1 MSLPNI
7 SSFKVLEFDHKK
19 SLINS
24 ISTEFIM
31 PKKLDEPSTF
41 KIFDKDIDNET
52 EIALSS
58 SMALAVDTEAM
69 GLIHGRDRLCLI
81 QICDELDNVFCIR
94 IEKNQ
99 HSAPNL
105 KSILEKKT
113 IEKVFHFARFD
124 VAALASNLNID
135 VNPIFCTKIASKI
148 GRTYSPRHGLKEVV
162 METVGVELDKQAQSS
177 DWGKVGDLT
186 QKQLIYAANDV
197 RYLLGAKHKLEEM
210 LKREERWELA
220 QKCFQCV
227 PIFSELDRRRFTN
240 IFDH

>member
-1 MSLPNI
+1 MPQ
-7 SSFKVLEFDHKK
+7 K
-19 SLINS
+19 IN
-24 ISTEFIM
+24 
-31 PKKLDEPSTF
+31 EPATF
-41 KIFDKDIDNET
+41 KIFDKDISDKT
-52 EIALSS
+52 AIALSS
-58 SMALAVDTEAM
+58 SLALAVDTEAM

-81 QICDELDNVFCIR
+81 QICDELDNVICIR
-94 IEKNQ
+94 LERNQ

-148 GRTYSPRHGLKEVV
+148 GRTYSPRHGLKEVI

-177 DWGKVGDLT
+177 DWGKIGDLT
-186 QKQLIYAANDV
+186 QKQLLYAANDV
-197 RYLLGAKHKLEEM
+197 RYLLRAKDKLEEM
-210 LKREERWELA
+210 LKREGRWELA
-220 QKCFQCV
+220 QKCFCCV
-227 PIFSELDRRRFTN
+227 PTFSELDIRRFTN

>member
-1 MSLPNI
+1 MQ
-7 SSFKVLEFDHKK
+7 
-19 SLINS
+19 
-24 ISTEFIM
+24 
-31 PKKLDEPSTF
+31 KKLDKPATF

-52 EIALSS
+52 EIALRGSL
-58 SMALAVDTEAM
+58 ALAIDTEAM

-81 QICDELDNVFCIR
+81 QICDELDNVICIR
-94 IEKNQ
+94 VEKNQ

-105 KSILEKKT
+105 KSILETNT

-124 VAALASNLNID
+124 VAALASNLNIE

-148 GRTYSPRHGLKEVV
+148 GRTYSPRHGLKEVI

-177 DWGKVGDLT
+177 DWGKIGDLS
-186 QKQLIYAANDV
+186 QKQLIYASNDV
-197 RYLLGAKHKLEEM
+197 RYLLAAKQKLEEM
-210 LKREERWELA
+210 LKREDRLELA
-220 QKCFQCV
+220 KKCFQCI

>member
-1 MSLPNI
+1 
-7 SSFKVLEFDHKK
+7 
-19 SLINS
+19 
-24 ISTEFIM
+24 M
-31 PKKLDEPSTF
+31 PEKFDEPASF
-41 KIFDKDIDNET
+41 KIFNKDIDHET
-52 EIALSS
+52 EIALSANL
-58 SMALAVDTEAM
+58 ALAVDTEAM

-81 QICDELDNVFCIR
+81 QICDEFDNVICIR
-94 IEKNQ
+94 IERNQ
-99 HSAPNL
+99 HSAPHL

-124 VAALASNLNID
+124 VAALASNLKID

-197 RYLLGAKHKLEEM
+197 RYLLGAKRKLEEM
-210 LKREERWELA
+210 LKREGRWDLA
-220 QKCFQCV
+220 KKCFQFV
-227 PIFSELDRRRFTN
+227 PILAELDRRRFTN
-240 IFDH
+240 IFEH

>member
-1 MSLPNI
+1 MLQKP
-7 SSFKVLEFDHKK
+7 DD
-19 SLINS
+19 
-24 ISTEFIM
+24 
-31 PKKLDEPSTF
+31 PKTF

-52 EIALSS
+52 KTALTPSL
-58 SMALAVDTEAM
+58 ALAVDTEAM

-81 QICDELDNVFCIR
+81 QICDELDNVICIR

-99 HSAPNL
+99 QSAPNL
-105 KSILEKKT
+105 KSIFETKT

-124 VAALASNLNID
+124 VAALASNLNIE

-177 DWGKVGDLT
+177 DWGKDGDLT
-186 QKQLIYAANDV
+186 KKQLIYAANDV
-197 RYLLGAKHKLEEM
+197 RYLLGAKQKLKEM
-210 LKREERWELA
+210 LKREDRWELA
-220 QKCFQCV
+220 KRCFQCI